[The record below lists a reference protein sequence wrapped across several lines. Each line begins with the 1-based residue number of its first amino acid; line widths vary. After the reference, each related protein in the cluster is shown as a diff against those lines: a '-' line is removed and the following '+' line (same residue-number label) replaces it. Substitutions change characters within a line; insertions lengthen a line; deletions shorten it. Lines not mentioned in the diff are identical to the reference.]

1 MSDERIR
8 RNGEPATA
16 AEWYVAIDA
25 RAPDDV
31 TAARLIAWLDRG
43 AEHEPAL
50 ERCSAAVEIARGLA
64 DDPELG
70 WAYDEA
76 TALAQGGARV
86 QRAPYRLKWIAAAA
100 AAVLAGVA
108 TIWLAR
114 DAQAPARTA
123 GPEAIPSTPSAGLAA
138 SIAAAAPAS
147 NPALRLPS
155 GVVVDAGSV
164 AVLPFSAPPDEGAAA
179 ADLAATLA
187 RDVGTELAAA
197 PGIYVIGAPQ
207 AAAYFGTDLDASQ
220 VGAQLGV
227 RGVVVAD
234 LALEGD
240 NVRVTASLLDAAT
253 DDPLWH
259 ADYERPVAELAS
271 LADEISAEIATALV
285 DPEVRARSAAAPAF
299 SSARAD
305 GLTASVGASAARQ

>member
-1 MSDERIR
+1 MSGERIR

-31 TAARLIAWLDRG
+31 TAARLQAWLDRA
-43 AEHEPAL
+43 AEHEPEL

-64 DDPELG
+64 DDPALRS
-70 WAYDEA
+70 AYDEVA
-76 TALAQGGARV
+76 ALAAGTARRRV
-86 QRAPYRLKWIAAAA
+86 PARRLAWAAALA
-100 AAVLAGVA
+100 AALVVGVA
-108 TIWLAR
+108 AIWVAR
-114 DAQAPARTA
+114 DAQAPVRSA
-123 GPEAIPSTPSAGLAA
+123 GPAAVASVSSAGLAA

-147 NPALRLPS
+147 DPALRLPS

-164 AVLPFSAPPDEGAAA
+164 AVLPFGVPPDDGTAAA
-179 ADLAATLA
+179 KLAATLA
-187 RDVGTELAAA
+187 RDVGAQLAAA

-207 AAAYFGTDLDASQ
+207 AAAYFDTDLDASEI
-220 VGAQLGV
+220 GAQLGV

-253 DDPLWH
+253 NDRLWH
-259 ADYERPVAELAS
+259 ADYERPVAEIAPLAN
-271 LADEISAEIATALV
+271 EIGAEIASALV
-285 DPEVRARSAAAPAF
+285 DPDSRARAAVAAF
-299 SSARAD
+299 RDARAENT
-305 GLTASVGASAARQ
+305 TASVRPDAALQ